1 MSVYTT
7 SFGWNWSALA
17 SLLGLLG
24 VLGGIQCLV
33 SPQSFA
39 ENSYGFPFS
48 ESARPFIAL
57 AGARNFGAGFTIV
70 TLLALQQ
77 RKAAGITLMCGAS
90 TAFAD
95 AWISVQYKAG
105 QKKAAWHAV
114 VGLAMC
120 ALGNALYQM

>member
-39 ENSYGFPFS
+39 ENS